1 MPRWRAGG
9 STPSGCGTCWQAA
22 CRQRTRW
29 CSRWMRP
36 PGRAATPSAHRSG
49 ACTTTRPGIRRA
61 SRSWLAGR
69 SSWSASSASRGTRG
83 PLRWTRPGC
92 IPWTT
97 ATSWPRVR
105 SMRCLG
111 GWVLAGRCHG
121 LSSTPATTPRS
132 CRWTSPGA
140 RGGAGAAAIR
150 PLLLRRPT
158 TTPTRRWRP
167 PAPPRRQVRLCRPG
181 HLAHPTTTHRAH
193 HDQYG
198 TVTVQAWAG
207 LHPKQHRHPGHGS
220 GRPRPIVRGTV
231 ICVQVER
238 VPARTRP
245 PKVLWLWWAGPGGV
259 DLDLAWRAY
268 TRRFDCEHTI
278 RFCKQTLGWTTP
290 RVRHPEQ
297 AERWTWLV
305 VAAYT
310 QLRLARELVA
320 DQRLAWERPRPPG
333 QLSPYRVRRG
343 FSRLLCVLGSPAAA
357 PKPSGRSP
365 GRPKG
370 RPSGPAVRHPALK
383 KPTKKPRKKRP
394 TTTKAA

>member
-1 MPRWRAGG
+1 MVCLGRRL
-9 STPSGCGTCWQAA
+9 
-22 CRQRTRW
+22 RL
-29 CSRWMRP
+29 
-36 PGRAATPSAHRSG
+36 RAAVAGP
-49 ACTTTRPGIRRA
+49 RR
-61 SRSWLAGR
+61 
-69 SSWSASSASRGTRG
+69 
-83 PLRWTRPGC
+83 
-92 IPWTT
+92 
-97 ATSWPRVR
+97 
-105 SMRCLG
+105 
-111 GWVLAGRCHG
+111 
-121 LSSTPATTPRS
+121 
-132 CRWTSPGA
+132 GA

-181 HLAHPTTTHRAH
+181 HLAHPTTTHMAH

-220 GRPRPIVRGTV
+220 GRPRPIARGTV

-278 RFCKQTLGWTTP
+278 RFCKQSLGWTTP

-297 AERWTWLV
+297 ADRWTWLV
-305 VAAYT
+305 VAADT
-310 QLRLARELVA
+310 PLRLARPWVA
-320 DQRLAWERPRPPG
+320 DRRLPWERPLAPSALTPC
-333 QLSPYRVRRG
+333 RVRG
-343 FSRLLCVLGSPAAA
+343 ALSAVLPMVGTPAHP
-357 PKPSGRSP
+357 PKPCGRSP
-365 GRPKG
+365 GRPTGSRSG
-370 RPSGPAVRHPALK
+370 RA
-383 KPTKKPRKKRP
+383 PRFPPIK
-394 TTTKAA
+394 KAA